1 MTLGDQL
8 MPFLELEGKPDLEN
22 NPRELVGDVI
32 VGSGSQATW
41 RLSGSDLA
49 ARHFRIALS
58 NGSAQVIPAS
68 PQNVVVLNGSQVPA
82 DGAALDTGD
91 VVAAGQAR
99 FVFLTDLKAQR
110 PRPVTEMPEAH
121 LIDVSNKKGY
131 TLRRRVVQIG
141 REIGCSIVLKDPTIS
156 RFHADVRAEGGQ
168 FVLYAMGSSGTKV
181 NGESVVFPRLLREG
195 DQISMGDTTFT
206 FSSLAIPTGIR
217 AVQFEDHEDDSFSRK
232 NTQLAQKAITSEH
245 GKYGR
250 SQKKQ
255 LPLIPLILAAA
266 VVVIALM
273 LYMVFRHR

>member
-1 MTLGDQL
+1 

-41 RLSGSDLA
+41 RVSGSDLA
-49 ARHFRIALS
+49 ARHFRVAVN

-68 PQNVVVLNGSQVPA
+68 PQNIVVLNGEQVPT
-82 DGAALDTGD
+82 DGAALNTGD

-99 FVFLTDLKAQR
+99 FVFLSDLKAAR
-110 PRPVTEMPEAH
+110 PLPMAEMPPAH
-121 LIDVSNKKGY
+121 LIDVTNKKGY

-141 REIGCSIVLKDPTIS
+141 REIGCSIVLKDPTVS

-181 NGESVVFPRLLREG
+181 NGEPAVAPRLLREG
-195 DQISMGDTTFT
+195 DQITMGDTTFT
-206 FSSLAIPTGIR
+206 FSLLPIPAGIR

-232 NTQLAQKAITSEH
+232 NTQLAQRAVTNEH
-245 GKYGR
+245 GKYAR
-250 SQKKQ
+250 SRQKQ
-255 LPLIPLILAAA
+255 LPLIPIIIAA
-266 VVVIALM
+266 VVVIGAVL
-273 LYMVFRHR
+273 LYIVFRQR

>member
-1 MTLGDQL
+1 

-22 NPRELVGDVI
+22 NPRELVGDVV

-68 PQNVVVLNGSQVPA
+68 PQNVVVLNGAQVPT
-82 DGAALDTGD
+82 DGAPLNTGD

-121 LIDVSNKKGY
+121 LIDITNKKGY

-141 REIGCSIVLKDPTIS
+141 REIGCSIVLKDPTVS

-181 NGESVVFPRLLREG
+181 NGESAVVPRLLREG
-195 DQISMGDTTFT
+195 DQITMGDTTFT
-206 FSSLAIPTGIR
+206 FSSLAMPPGIR

-245 GKYGR
+245 GKYSRG
-250 SQKKQ
+250 QKKKQ
-255 LPLIPLILAAA
+255 LPLIPILLAAA
-266 VVVIALM
+266 IVVVALM
-273 LYMVFRHR
+273 LYLVFRHR

>member
-1 MTLGDQL
+1 
-8 MPFLELEGKPDLEN
+8 MPFLELEGKPELEN
-22 NPRELVGDVI
+22 NPRELVGEVV

-68 PQNVVVLNGSQVPA
+68 PQNVVVLNGAQVPT
-82 DGAALDTGD
+82 DGAPLNTGD

-121 LIDVSNKKGY
+121 LIDITNKKGY

-141 REIGCSIVLKDPTIS
+141 REIGCSIVLKDPTVS

-181 NGESVVFPRLLREG
+181 NGEPAVVPRLLREG
-195 DQISMGDTTFT
+195 DQITMGDTTFT
-206 FSSLAIPTGIR
+206 FSSLAMPPGIR

-245 GKYGR
+245 GKYSRG
-250 SQKKQ
+250 QKKKQ
-255 LPLIPLILAAA
+255 LPLIPILLAAA
-266 VVVIALM
+266 IVVVALM
-273 LYMVFRHR
+273 LYLVFRHR

>member
-1 MTLGDQL
+1 

-22 NPRELVGDVI
+22 NPRELVGEVV

-49 ARHFRIALS
+49 ARHFRIALN
-58 NGSAQVIPAS
+58 NGTAQVIPAS
-68 PQNVVVLNGSQVPA
+68 PQNVVVLNGEQVPT
-82 DGAALDTGD
+82 DGAPLNTGD
-91 VVAAGQAR
+91 IVAAGQAR
-99 FVFLTDLKAQR
+99 FVFLTDLKAKR
-110 PRPVTEMPEAH
+110 PRPVTEMPDAH
-121 LIDVSNKKGY
+121 LIDVTNKKGY

-181 NGESVVFPRLLREG
+181 NGEPAVVPRLLREG
-195 DQISMGDTTFT
+195 DQIAMGDTTFT
-206 FSSLAIPTGIR
+206 FSSLAMPPGIR

-232 NTQLAQKAITSEH
+232 NTQLAQRAVTSEH
-245 GKYGR
+245 GKYAR

-255 LPLIPLILAAA
+255 LPLIPILVGAAI
-266 VVVIALM
+266 VVIALM
-273 LYMVFRHR
+273 LYMVFRHH

>member
-266 VVVIALM
+266 VIVIALM

>member
-1 MTLGDQL
+1 
-8 MPFLELEGKPDLEN
+8 MPFLELEGKPELEN
-22 NPRELVGDVI
+22 NPRELVGEVV

-68 PQNVVVLNGSQVPA
+68 PQNVVVLNGAQVPT
-82 DGAALDTGD
+82 DGAPLNTGD

-121 LIDVSNKKGY
+121 LIDITNKKGY

-141 REIGCSIVLKDPTIS
+141 REIGCSIVLKDPTVS

-181 NGESVVFPRLLREG
+181 NGEPAVVPRLLREG
-195 DQISMGDTTFT
+195 DQITMGDTTFT
-206 FSSLAIPTGIR
+206 FSSKAMPPGIR

-245 GKYGR
+245 GKYSRG
-250 SQKKQ
+250 QKKKQQ
-255 LPLIPLILAAA
+255 LPLIPILLGAA

-273 LYMVFRHR
+273 LYLVFRHR

>member
-1 MTLGDQL
+1 

-22 NPRELVGDVI
+22 NPRELVGDVV

-41 RLSGSDLA
+41 RVSGSDLA

-58 NGSAQVIPAS
+58 NGSAQLIPAS
-68 PQNVVVLNGSQVPA
+68 PQNVVVLNGAQVPG
-82 DGAALDTGD
+82 DGAPLNTGD

-99 FVFLTDLKAQR
+99 FVFLKDLNAQR

-121 LIDVSNKKGY
+121 LIDVTSRKGY

-141 REIGCSIVLKDPTIS
+141 REIGCSIVLKDPTVS

-181 NGESVVFPRLLREG
+181 NGEAAVAPRLLREG
-195 DQISMGDTTFT
+195 DQITMGDTTFT
-206 FSSLAIPTGIR
+206 FSSLPMPPGIR
-217 AVQFEDHEDDSFSRK
+217 AVQFEDHEDDAFSRK

-250 SQKKQ
+250 STKKQ
-255 LPLIPLILAAA
+255 QFPLIPVILCAA
-266 VVVIALM
+266 VVVIAMM
-273 LYMVFRHR
+273 LYLVFRHR

>member
-1 MTLGDQL
+1 

-22 NPRELVGDVI
+22 NPRELVGDVV

>member
-1 MTLGDQL
+1 

-22 NPRELVGDVI
+22 NPRELVGEVV

-49 ARHFRIALS
+49 ARHFRIALN
-58 NGSAQVIPAS
+58 NGTAQVIPAS
-68 PQNVVVLNGSQVPA
+68 PQNVVVLNGEQVPT
-82 DGAALDTGD
+82 DGAPLNTGD

-99 FVFLTDLKAQR
+99 FVFLTDLKAKR
-110 PRPVTEMPEAH
+110 PTPVTEIPDAH
-121 LIDVSNKKGY
+121 LIDVTNKKGY

-141 REIGCSIVLKDPTIS
+141 REIGCSIVLKDPTVS

-181 NGESVVFPRLLREG
+181 NGEPAVVPRLLREG
-195 DQISMGDTTFT
+195 DQIAMGDTTFT
-206 FSSLAIPTGIR
+206 FSSLPMPPGIR

-232 NTQLAQKAITSEH
+232 NTQLAQRAITSEH
-245 GKYGR
+245 GKYAR

-255 LPLIPLILAAA
+255 LPLIPILLGAA

-273 LYMVFRHR
+273 LYLVFRHH

>member
-1 MTLGDQL
+1 

-22 NPRELVGDVI
+22 NPRELVGEVI

-49 ARHFRIALS
+49 ARHFRIALN
-58 NGSAQVIPAS
+58 NGTAQVIPAS
-68 PQNVVVLNGSQVPA
+68 PQNVVVLNGEQVPT
-82 DGAALDTGD
+82 DGAPLNTGD

-99 FVFLTDLKAQR
+99 FVFLTDLKAKR
-110 PRPVTEMPEAH
+110 PRPITEMPDAH
-121 LIDVSNKKGY
+121 LIDVTNKKGY

-141 REIGCSIVLKDPTIS
+141 REIGCSIVLKDPTVS

-181 NGESVVFPRLLREG
+181 NGEPAVVPRLLREG
-195 DQISMGDTTFT
+195 DQIAMGDTTFT
-206 FSSLAIPTGIR
+206 FSSLAMPPGIR

-232 NTQLAQKAITSEH
+232 NTQLAQRAVTSEH
-245 GKYGR
+245 GKYAR

-255 LPLIPLILAAA
+255 LPLIPILLGAAI
-266 VVVIALM
+266 VVIALM
-273 LYMVFRHR
+273 LYMVFRHH

>member
-1 MTLGDQL
+1 

-22 NPRELVGDVI
+22 NPRELVGDVV

-41 RLSGSDLA
+41 RVSGSDLA
-49 ARHFRIALS
+49 ARHFRIALN
-58 NGSAQVIPAS
+58 NGSAQLIPAS
-68 PQNVVVLNGSQVPA
+68 PQNVVVLNGAQVPT
-82 DGAALDTGD
+82 DGAPLSTGD

-99 FVFLTDLKAQR
+99 FVFLKDLNAQR

-121 LIDVSNKKGY
+121 LIDVTNRKGY

-141 REIGCSIVLKDPTIS
+141 REIGCSIVLKDPTVS

-181 NGESVVFPRLLREG
+181 NGEPAVAPRLLREG
-195 DQISMGDTTFT
+195 DQITMGDTTFT
-206 FSSLAIPTGIR
+206 FSSLAMPPGIR
-217 AVQFEDHEDDSFSRK
+217 AVQFEDHEDDAFSRK

-250 SQKKQ
+250 STKKQ
-255 LPLIPLILAAA
+255 QFPLIPVILCAA

-273 LYMVFRHR
+273 LYLVFRHH

>member
-22 NPRELVGDVI
+22 NPRELVGDVV

-266 VVVIALM
+266 VIVIALM

>member
-1 MTLGDQL
+1 

-22 NPRELVGDVI
+22 NPRELVGDVV

-68 PQNVVVLNGSQVPA
+68 PQNVVVLNGAQVPT
-82 DGAALDTGD
+82 DGASLNTGD

-121 LIDVSNKKGY
+121 LIDVTNKKGY

-181 NGESVVFPRLLREG
+181 NGEPAVIPRLLREG
-195 DQISMGDTTFT
+195 DQITMGDTTFT
-206 FSSLAIPTGIR
+206 FSSLAMPPGIR
-217 AVQFEDHEDDSFSRK
+217 AVQFEDHDDDSFSRK

-245 GKYGR
+245 GKYAR

-255 LPLIPLILAAA
+255 QFPLIPVLLCAGVI
-266 VVVIALM
+266 VVALM
-273 LYMVFRHR
+273 LYLVFRNH

>member
-1 MTLGDQL
+1 

-22 NPRELVGDVI
+22 NPRELVGEVV

-49 ARHFRIALS
+49 ARHFRIALN
-58 NGSAQVIPAS
+58 NGSAAVIPAS
-68 PQNVVVLNGSQVPA
+68 PQNVVVLNGEQVPT
-82 DGAALDTGD
+82 DGAPLSTGD

-99 FVFLTDLKAQR
+99 FVFLTDRKAKR
-110 PRPVTEMPEAH
+110 PRAVTEIPDAH
-121 LIDVSNKKGY
+121 LIDVTNKKGY

-141 REIGCSIVLKDPTIS
+141 REVGCSIVLKDPTVS

-181 NGESVVFPRLLREG
+181 NGEPAVVPRLLREG
-195 DQISMGDTTFT
+195 DQIAMGDTTFT
-206 FSSLAIPTGIR
+206 FSSLAMPPGIR

-232 NTQLAQKAITSEH
+232 NTQLAQRAVTSEY

-255 LPLIPLILAAA
+255 LPRIPIFLGVGII
-266 VVVIALM
+266 VIALM
-273 LYMVFRHR
+273 LYLLFRHR